1 MAGVRLSD
9 LIQALHKDDDMRKL
23 AMGEGAGGATES
35 PVSEQVGST
44 VEDEKAKVQT
54 RLMELAGLQE
64 EGESAA
70 NEDENLNE
78 AQLAPAGEKAVAPGV
93 SQAASAAAPDE
104 MATVLASAIGKM
116 PKDQQK
122 LAWKAVI
129 QKCAAANALGKE
141 DLASKKVASD
151 KEAQAQFDEADAI
164 GRIMAHA
171 FDDETNKIAEK
182 RAAAEKTEE
191 APAAEKKASAE
202 VTEGDLGFL
211 KEIFG

>member
-1 MAGVRLSD
+1 VKLSD

-23 AMGEGAGGATES
+23 AQGAAGGETES

-44 VEDEKAKVQT
+44 IEDEKAKVQT

-70 NEDENLNE
+70 NDDENLNE
-78 AQLAPAGEKAVAPGV
+78 AQKAPAGEKAVAPGV
-93 SQAASAAAPDE
+93 SPAASAAAPEE

-129 QKCAAANALGKE
+129 QKCAAANVLGKG
-141 DLASKKVASD
+141 DLAGEKKAEKDAEKVAQ
-151 KEAQAQFDEADAI
+151 EQVAEADAI
-164 GRIMAHA
+164 GRIMARA
-171 FDDETNKIAEK
+171 FHDETTKIAAEIE
-182 RAAAEKTEE
+182 AAAKAE
-191 APAAEKKASAE
+191 APAAEKKAAAE
-202 VTEGDLGFL
+202 VTDGDLAFL